1 MPKSHWF
8 LASTHSTFNLI
19 GPCHRHPNTQGHK
32 ARTIH
37 TLRPLTYELFF
48 QKSSIMVCVCVVDH
62 YHIRVEIH
70 QMAQTHKKV
79 NKIHSV
85 EIRSLTTDACI
96 HMKRTHHLPS
106 DTPLNLLGFIFTRMI
121 PSSDCTRG
129 YSIHLTQNIGIIS
142 NTCSQGELSYRASSL
157 HVAFMTAQKVT
168 LTIPWCRAKW
178 NYRQRESTTQRLC
191 ASHALT
197 SASLAMHRKWRS
209 S

>member
-8 LASTHSTFNLI
+8 LASTHSSFNLT

-48 QKSSIMVCVCVVDH
+48 QKRSIMVCVCVGVGDH

-70 QMAQTHKKV
+70 QMAQTHKKI

-85 EIRSLTTDACI
+85 EIRSLTTDVCI
-96 HMKRTHHLPS
+96 HMKRTHHPPLT
-106 DTPLNLLGFIFTRMI
+106 TPLSAFNLLGIILTRTI
-121 PSSDCTRG
+121 PTSDRARG
-129 YSIHLTQNIGIIS
+129 CSIHLTQNIGIIS
-142 NTCSQGELSYRASSL
+142 NTSPQGELSYRASSL

-168 LTIPWCRAKW
+168 LTIPWCRAK
-178 NYRQRESTTQRLC
+178 
-191 ASHALT
+191 
-197 SASLAMHRKWRS
+197 
-209 S
+209 